1 MKPRRVGMA
10 RGYEEMDGAN
20 VPRPP
25 GSTVSVGG
33 AANGADSLSGGAS
46 SPQSPVSPPVGS
58 MLAGAAPEFELASV
72 SVVPDD
78 TYTVTQAVNALGFG
92 WFQVKLSLCVGLCWM
107 ADSMEMT
114 ILSVLGPAL
123 HCDWGISRYQQALV
137 TTVVFLGMMLS
148 STFWGHLSDR
158 YGRKPA
164 LTLCGVLLFLYG
176 LLSSVAPSFGWL
188 LLLRG
193 LVGFAIGCVPQSVT
207 LYAEF
212 LPTKQRA
219 KCVVLLDCFWALGAC
234 FEVALALAV
243 TPTLGWRWLLGLSAA
258 PLFIFAIITP
268 WLPESARYHVT
279 SGQNDKALN
288 TLEQIAK
295 DNRRPM
301 LLGRLVVEGP
311 SGSRGSLKALLGSSL
326 RRTTLLLW
334 FIWMSCAFCY
344 YGLVLMSTELFGGKN
359 KTIVDGALTD
369 DGITIDC
376 QPLATTDYMDLLWT
390 TLAEFPGI
398 FATIY
403 VIEKFGRKKTMAL
416 QFLFYA
422 GCVLMIT
429 VTEVRV
435 FLTIILF
442 MARGVIAGLF
452 QAAYVYTPEVYPT
465 ALRSVGVGGCSA
477 LARLGAMATP
487 YIAQVLFQSSIWSA
501 VTVYGIFAACA
512 SVACMLLP
520 YETRGADLAH

>member
-25 GSTVSVGG
+25 GTV
-33 AANGADSLSGGAS
+33 AGADSTTAGVPGSPSSVAAAPGGT
-46 SPQSPVSPPVGS
+46 

-219 KCVVLLDCFWALGAC
+219 KCVVLLD
-234 FEVALALAV
+234 
-243 TPTLGWRWLLGLSAA
+243 
-258 PLFIFAIITP
+258 

-279 SGQNDKALN
+279 SGQSDKALN

-359 KTIVDGALTD
+359 KTIVDGGGAGMAD
-369 DGITIDC
+369 DGMTIDC

-403 VIEKFGRKKTMAL
+403 VIERFGRKKTMAL